1 MMSLWAKLA
10 FWHAASEPAADH
22 QQRGTLGERAAREF
36 LKKKGLRFLAANF
49 RSKRGEID
57 LIFRDEKCLV
67 FVEVKT
73 RSPGGWTRPARAVNA
88 RKRLALSRA
97 ANDYLRLLN
106 SPEVPF
112 RFDVVEVI
120 VEGDAVAEVRHIEKC
135 FTSALN
141 RWDQSRNSR

>member
-1 MMSLWAKLA
+1 MSLWAKLA
-10 FWHAASEPAADH
+10 FWRAVSEPGPDH
-22 QQRGTLGERAAREF
+22 QQRGALGETAAREF

-88 RKRLALSRA
+88 RKRLALSRT

-106 SPEVPF
+106 FPQVPY

-120 VEGDAVAEVRHIEKC
+120 VERDVVAEVRHIERC

-141 RWDQSRNSR
+141 RWAPSGDRH